1 MNVKKILLLSAT
13 LILTSTAFAGTKGKM
28 REMSKEDR
36 AKMAEMHTKMA
47 DCLKSDKSMSECHRE
62 MKDHCKDMGGDQ
74 CYMMMGK
81 DKMKYNKGKN
91 KGTSGNDPSISNEEG
106 EKQHP

>member
-1 MNVKKILLLSAT
+1 MNMKKILLLSAT
-13 LILTSTAFAGTKGKM
+13 LILTSTAFAKDKSRM
-28 REMSKEDR
+28 KEMSKEDR

-47 DCLKSDKSMSECHRE
+47 ECLKSDKDMSECHKE
-62 MKDHCKDMGGDQ
+62 MKDHCKEMGDQ

-81 DKMKYNKGKN
+81 DKMKHKGKG
-91 KGTSGNDPSISNEEG
+91 KGTSNDPSISNEEG